1 MTNTHNTG
9 LANRQSVILEWDRW
23 RCDWRFSVW
32 ILKPRAIYWSSS
44 TSETM
49 LRSFR
54 STFPRPTTSFFSQR
68 LISGKYV
75 EGIKC
80 SYPIYEGQRKVDIG
94 HVRVIQSSTWKVVVR
109 GCRSSFLLVWTRIP
123 RRHCQCGSM
132 ESCGLFLLLLFVQ
145 RRYCNLFT
153 IV

>member
-1 MTNTHNTG
+1 MGGIVLLYGKRVLLNVDDQYTQYG
-9 LANRQSVILEWDRW
+9 FGKSAKCDIGVGQVKMRLAILSLDPETKGDILET
-23 RCDWRFSVW
+23 
-32 ILKPRAIYWSSS
+32 S

-109 GCRSSFLLVWTRIP
+109 GCRGSFLLV
-123 RRHCQCGSM
+123 
-132 ESCGLFLLLLFVQ
+132 
-145 RRYCNLFT
+145 
-153 IV
+153 